1 MSVQTETIA
10 AIATPPGQGGVGII
24 RISGPRALA
33 VAGTVA
39 GRAPQVGRALYSRF
53 RDAQGEVID
62 DGLLLAFR
70 APASFTGEDVAELQV
85 HGGPQVLSCLLRVLC
100 QEQGLRQARP
110 GEFSERAFHNGKLD
124 LAQAEAIADLIGA
137 GSEQA
142 ARAARRSLTGVFST
156 RCQALH
162 EQLADLRMRLE
173 AAIDFPEE
181 EIDFLS
187 DPDLRDR
194 WQSLHVEHSALLA
207 ETRHGVRLNQGL
219 CVVLAGAPNAG
230 KSSLINKLS
239 QRDLAIVTAVPGTT
253 RDLLQAQLSLH
264 GVPVTVIDTA
274 GLRESDDP
282 VEQEGVRRA
291 REAMQQA
298 DYLLH
303 VQAPDVAN
311 EAMPDIAAR
320 VIAVHNKCDLSG
332 ETAGWV
338 DGSRRAIH
346 LSARTG
352 EGIPALVAELAGA
365 DGGGNGEFSA
375 RQRHLDALQRC
386 GDHLR
391 RAGEQLQIGAG
402 DLAAE
407 ELRLAQRELGEITG
421 QLHSDELLGRI
432 FSRFCIGK

>member
-1 MSVQTETIA
+1 MSTPIETIA

-24 RISGPRALA
+24 RISGPRALV
-33 VAGTVA
+33 VAEAMA
-39 GRAPQVGRALYSRF
+39 GRQPQAGRSLYCRF

-85 HGGPQVLSCLLRVLC
+85 HGGPQLLNRLLRVLC

-124 LAQAEAIADLIGA
+124 LAQAEAIADLIAA

-142 ARAARRSLTGVFST
+142 ARAARRSLTGVFSA
-156 RCQALH
+156 RCNGLH

-181 EIDFLS
+181 DIDFLS
-187 DPDLRDR
+187 DPDLRER
-194 WQSLHVEHSALLA
+194 WRSLHVEHSELLA

-230 KSSLINKLS
+230 KSSLINSLS

-253 RDLLQAQLSLH
+253 RDLLQAQLTLH

-274 GLRESDDP
+274 GLRDSEDP
-282 VEQEGVRRA
+282 VEREGVRRA
-291 REAMQQA
+291 RAAIAQA

-303 VQAPDVAN
+303 VQAPDVPN
-311 EAMPDIAAR
+311 ERIPDTGAR
-320 VIAVHNKCDLSG
+320 VITVHNKCDLSG
-332 ETAGWV
+332 QPAGWA
-338 DGSRRAIH
+338 DGARTAIH

-352 EGIPALVAELAGA
+352 EGLPALIDELAGA
-365 DGGGNGEFSA
+365 EAGGDSEFSA
-375 RQRHLDALQRC
+375 RQRHLDALQCC
-386 GDHLR
+386 GRHLQH
-391 RAGEQLQIGAG
+391 AGEQLQVGAG

-407 ELRLAQRELGEITG
+407 ELRLAQHALGEITG
-421 QLHSDELLGRI
+421 QVHSDDLLGRI
-432 FSRFCIGK
+432 FSSFCIGK